1 MAEFLRRENVLR
13 GTTDRLVDAP
23 AARDIVAAGEEPDLQ
38 HLQRGAAQ
46 QDFRGHERMGRNKS
60 TSSASL
66 RE

>member
-46 QDFRGHERMGRNKS
+46 QDFRSYDWMGRNKS
-60 TSSASL
+60 AFSASL